1 MRWLVAEMGA
11 LCPQGGLLEIIRG
24 WWMRLPRRQR
34 MAAFRALAL
43 LICFGLGF
51 VGAALLGPRQAPLA
65 PWALRMTAGL
75 LGIVA
80 VAVLACLAQG
90 EQAVDEALAGIRKR
104 WASVRVMPRVDVAS
118 ALSRACAAVSHMGP
132 SARGPGR
139 AVPRIDAS
147 NVLSRVRVAA
157 RRVGSSARELGRTM
171 GDARGVAAIFL
182 ASSRA
187 NPASAD
193 CQATVSVVR
202 RLAEPAPLM
211 SFVAAPA
218 SRRAGGATNA
228 ATDLAIVR
236 KALIEA
242 NNQSWRNQHL
252 PVIAALSAASLARLR
267 VQRGIRGRGNRL
279 SLTAPPLIVLLEGGE
294 RPCLVADLARLLLP
308 RDVGRALHL
317 ASLDGIDVARLA
329 RAGVSFVTLS
339 APRLVHEAYMDR
351 PAIDAALALLGEAG
365 IGVIGIDIDDSVVLA
380 QLCALGVTL
389 GEGWALSPGPQK
401 PPVAEEAV
409 PVAGSRLRARFAAR
423 TRVEPSPAADPVR
436 KTASKASVG

>member
-1 MRWLVAEMGA
+1 
-11 LCPQGGLLEIIRG
+11 
-24 WWMRLPRRQR
+24 
-34 MAAFRALAL
+34 MAVLRALAL
-43 LICFGLGF
+43 LICFTLGF
-51 VGAALLGPRQAPLA
+51 IGAGLLGPRQAPLS

-80 VAVLACLAQG
+80 VAVLACLAHG
-90 EQAVDEALAGIRKR
+90 EQAVVEALACVRKR
-104 WASVRVMPRVDVAS
+104 WASMRVMPRIDVAS
-118 ALSRACAAVSHMGP
+118 ILSRARAAVPHVGP
-132 SARGPGR
+132 SAREPGR

-147 NVLSRVRVAA
+147 SVLSRVRMAA
-157 RRVGSSARELGRTM
+157 LRLGASARELGRTM

-182 ASSRA
+182 ASPRA
-187 NPASAD
+187 DPASID

-218 SRRAGGATNA
+218 SRRTGAATNA
-228 ATDLAIVR
+228 ATDFAIVR

-267 VQRGIRGRGNRL
+267 VQRGIRGRADRL

-329 RAGVSFVTLS
+329 RAGISFVTLS

-351 PAIDAALALLGEAG
+351 PAIDAALALLSEAG
-365 IGVIGIDIDDSVVLA
+365 ISVIGIDINDSVVLA
-380 QLCALGVTL
+380 QLRALGVTL
-389 GEGWALSPGPQK
+389 GEGWALSPGAQK
-401 PPVAEEAV
+401 SPVVEQVV
-409 PVAGSRLRARFAAR
+409 PVAAASRHRARFAAR
-423 TRVEPSPAADPVR
+423 TRIEPSPTADPMR